1 MRNFSAVI
9 GHGSWAQAWQTSV
22 HVRTRD
28 WNGACDE
35 RARMFPSMSARA
47 ASLFSSRAASMAAL
61 LEARRTSRRMGM
73 SGRDAASSGS
83 AGPSPRG
90 RSVVD
95 VGIITVAGRGSCPP
109 AGTKLMCVGIIT
121 VAGGL
126 GVPPAG
132 NSGPGPPAAPPAARR
147 SRSARQATSFSNT
160 SGGTPSATAAEAKAT
175 AESRSLAPTFGQ
187 HREVL
192 CRADFDKGA
201 GQSGESPVRRQISR
215 RHAWEGSPINGR
227 LEPLRFGRKII
238 RK

>member
-126 GVPPAG
+126 GG
-132 NSGPGPPAAPPAARR
+132 
-147 SRSARQATSFSNT
+147 
-160 SGGTPSATAAEAKAT
+160 
-175 AESRSLAPTFGQ
+175 
-187 HREVL
+187 
-192 CRADFDKGA
+192 
-201 GQSGESPVRRQISR
+201 RQISR

-227 LEPLRFGRKII
+227 LEPLRFGRK
-238 RK
+238 

>member
-22 HVRTRD
+22 QVLTRD

-47 ASLFSSRAASMAAL
+47 ASLFSSRAASMAAR
-61 LEARRTSRRMGM
+61 LEARRTSRLMGM

-83 AGPSPRG
+83 AGPSPLG
-90 RSVVD
+90 RSAAD

-109 AGTKLMCVGIIT
+109 AGNKLKCVGIIT

-132 NSGPGPPAAPPAARR
+132 TSGPGPAAAVPAARR
-147 SRSARQATSFSNT
+147 FWSARQASSFSKT
-160 SGGTPSATAAEAKAT
+160 SGGTPSATAAEARAT
-175 AESRSLAPTFGQ
+175 AESRSLAPTFGNTG
-187 HREVL
+187 R
-192 CRADFDKGA
+192 CSAAPISTKARASRAKAPRDDKSVA
-201 GQSGESPVRRQISR
+201 GML
-215 RHAWEGSPINGR
+215 GR
-227 LEPLRFGRKII
+227 DR
-238 RK
+238 